1 MTMLKNP
8 LNWLLSSTVLPITA
22 PGPGA
27 TSDSVR
33 ESAPGGEVVS
43 LDRAMHEAQY
53 MDWHYAPARIDGPWV
68 VLSGVVAAAREGVVL
83 DVTAFEAELRRAFSR
98 IDQLLV
104 AAGSDGAHVIEMTTY
119 HVFDSA
125 WQSFGKGEH
134 IDAFRRIKDDFVR
147 RPYPAWTAIGV
158 ADLIPPGGLVEIRV
172 VARKQSSAA

>member
-1 MTMLKNP
+1 MLKNL
-8 LNWLLSSTVLPITA
+8 LNRLLSITVLPIAA

-27 TSDSVR
+27 TSDGVR
-33 ESAPGGEVVS
+33 ESFPGGAVLS
-43 LDRAMHEAQY
+43 LDRAMHQAQY
-53 MDWHYAPARIDGPWV
+53 LDWHYAPARVDGAWV

-83 DVTAFEAELRRAFSR
+83 DIPAFEAELRRAFSR

-104 AAGSDGAHVIEMTTY
+104 AAGSDGANVVEMTTY

-125 WQSFGKGEH
+125 WQSFGKADH
-134 IDAFRRIKDDFVR
+134 INAFRRIKDEFVR